1 MTTPNLTDTAQSTV
15 DLLRQYDC
23 PHLQQA
29 ATDLQAAIVAD
40 MMTHG
45 TVIAPGPWK
54 TRGRPK
60 IDHQP
65 IVSAIEANWSLPP
78 SQMKTQAGLAAELG
92 ISVKTLAKAWRE
104 SQRSP

>member
-29 ATDLQAAIVAD
+29 ATDLQAAIVAELRQA
-40 MMTHG
+40 G

-54 TRGRPK
+54 ARGRPK
-60 IDHQP
+60 MDYQP
-65 IVSAIEANWSLPP
+65 IVDAIEANWSLPP
-78 SQMKTQAGLAAELG
+78 SQMLTQEQLAAELG
-92 ISVKTLAKAWRE
+92 VSVKTLRTAWRE
-104 SQRSP
+104 RR